1 MPNLFFFGGH
11 ITDPDKFV
19 GQKMEKMASLG
30 LKMMLCVVVLVACAA
45 PAPKTTRTPLPVM
58 ADAFFFARVFVDTNG
73 NGQIDPTDSP
83 LKGAVFTATDARG
96 ASSGGITDDQG
107 RATAWFPGGGVK
119 YPVTLHIRPPKDSA
133 YTVIG
138 PSEVVLQKGT
148 SANFFFAPPPK

>member
-1 MPNLFFFGGH
+1 MERRRTLTG
-11 ITDPDKFV
+11 ITAITAV
-19 GQKMEKMASLG
+19 ILLA
-30 LKMMLCVVVLVACAA
+30 CVL
-45 PAPKTTRTPLPVM
+45 PTTTPTLTRTPLPVM

-119 YPVTLHIRPPKDSA
+119 YPVTLRSRPPKDSA

-148 SANFFFAPPPK
+148 SADFLFAPPTK

>member
-1 MPNLFFFGGH
+1 MERRRTLTG
-11 ITDPDKFV
+11 ITAV
-19 GQKMEKMASLG
+19 TAVIL
-30 LKMMLCVVVLVACAA
+30 LACALPTTA
-45 PAPKTTRTPLPVM
+45 LPLTRTPLPVM
-58 ADAFFFARVFVDTNG
+58 GDAFFFGRAFVDTDG
-73 NGQIDPTDSP
+73 NGQIDPTDPS

-119 YPVTLHIRPPKDSA
+119 YPVTLRSRPPKDSA

-148 SANFFFAPPPK
+148 SADFLFALPTQ

>member
-1 MPNLFFFGGH
+1 MERRRTLTG
-11 ITDPDKFV
+11 ITAV
-19 GQKMEKMASLG
+19 TAVIL
-30 LKMMLCVVVLVACAA
+30 LACAL
-45 PAPKTTRTPLPVM
+45 PTTVPTLTRTPPPVM
-58 ADAFFFARVFVDTNG
+58 GDAFFFGRVFVDMNG

-119 YPVTLHIRPPKDSA
+119 YTVTLRSRPPKDSA

-148 SANFFFAPPPK
+148 SADFLFALPTQ